1 MSRKI
6 SALCI
11 FLVIAAAMAAAADS
25 LGTQAKLTAAQIVE
39 KNIAARG
46 GLQAWRAVNS
56 MSMSGKMEAGGT
68 NRPSFRLPGTKASR
82 RMPAAPSQPA
92 EQVQLPFVMEL
103 KRPRKVRVELQ
114 FNGQTAV
121 QVFDGANGWKLRPF
135 LNRLEVEPYT
145 AEEMKSTA
153 TQAELDGYLVDY
165 AAKGIKVEF
174 VGAEKVENRNSYKL
188 QLTLKSGQVI
198 HEWIDAETFL
208 ETKIEGNPRRLDGK
222 YHPVEVYM
230 RDYRSVNG
238 LAIPY
243 LLETRVLSAAKTPG
257 FKDLQPASE
266 KIVIEKV
273 AVNPKLDDKEF
284 SKPVIGGEAAA
295 AKPSSIA
302 GGHSL
307 P

>member
-1 MSRKI
+1 MYRKI
-6 SALCI
+6 PAVCV
-11 FLVIAAAMAAAADS
+11 FLLIAVSLVAAADTS
-25 LGTQAKLTAAQIVE
+25 SAPAKLSAAQIVDR
-39 KNIAARG
+39 NIAARG

-56 MSMSGKMEAGGT
+56 MSMSGKMEAGGN
-68 NRPSFRLPGTKASR
+68 NRPPVPLPGTKASR
-82 RMPAAPSQPA
+82 RMTVPSQPK

-103 KRPRKVRVELQ
+103 KRPRKVRVELE
-114 FNGQTAV
+114 FKGQTAI
-121 QVFDGANGWKLRPF
+121 QVFDGTSGWKVRPF
-135 LNRLEVEPYT
+135 LNRNEVEPYT

-174 VGAEKVENRNSYKL
+174 VGMEKVENRNTHKL

-222 YHPVEVYM
+222 YHPVEVYL

-243 LLETRVLSAAKTPG
+243 LLETKVLSAAKTPG

-284 SKPVIGGEAAA
+284 SRPLIGGEAAR
-295 AKPSSIA
+295 AKQSSLA